1 MPFRQLA
8 FTDLLIPRSGI
19 YDNMG
24 FGDAQADNETASLT
38 ETMLGEASLFICPS
52 YEYMI
57 FDGHHDSQKIWLEST
72 TDTIEFDAG
81 RIICNQLKNAERYV
95 VFVATVGTGYDKW
108 IAGVESR
115 DDVLQGFVADCI
127 GSQIVES
134 TADYMELQLQAE
146 LDINGIKRTNRFSPG
161 YCGWHVNSQPD
172 LFSLFSEDKP
182 CGISLTDSC
191 LMLPIK
197 SVSGIIGI
205 GTDVRYQQYS
215 CNICSMKMCYK
226 RKKK

>member
-1 MPFRQLA
+1 MSFRQLA
-8 FTDLLIPRSGI
+8 FNELSIPRSGI

-24 FGDAQADNETASLT
+24 FGDAQADNETARLT
-38 ETMLGEASLFICPS
+38 ETMLGEASLFVCAS
-52 YEYMI
+52 YEYI
-57 FDGHHDSQKIWLEST
+57 ILGGHHDSQKIWLESAGG
-72 TDTIEFDAG
+72 TIEFDAG
-81 RIICNQLKNAERYV
+81 RIICSQLKNAERYV
-95 VFVATVGTGYDKW
+95 VFVATVGTGYNEW
-108 IAGVESR
+108 IAGVEKR

-134 TADYMELQLQAE
+134 TADFMELQLQAE
-146 LDINGIKRTNRFSPG
+146 LDLIGMKRTNRFSPG

-172 LFSLFSEDKP
+172 LFSLFPEDKP

-205 GTDVRYQQYS
+205 GTDARYQPYS

>member
-1 MPFRQLA
+1 MSFRQLA
-8 FTDLLIPRSGI
+8 FNELSIPRSGI

-24 FGDAQADNETASLT
+24 FGDAQADNETARLT
-38 ETMLGEASLFICPS
+38 ETMLGEASLFVCPS
-52 YEYMI
+52 YEYI
-57 FDGHHDSQKIWLEST
+57 ILDGHHDSQKIWLESAGG
-72 TDTIEFDAG
+72 TIEFDAG
-81 RIICNQLKNAERYV
+81 RIICSQLKNAERYV
-95 VFVATVGTGYDKW
+95 VFVATVGTGYDEW
-108 IAGVESR
+108 IAGVEKH

-134 TADYMELQLQAE
+134 TADFMELQLQAE
-146 LDINGIKRTNRFSPG
+146 LDLIGMKRTNRFSPG
-161 YCGWHVNSQPD
+161 YCGWHVNSQPY
-172 LFSLFSEDKP
+172 LFSLFPEDKP